1 MSISAI
7 SQQMNSSAMRQR
19 IEEQAG
25 QAGGAGGAA
34 KAGQAFQVQGQS
46 EQTAAV
52 RPSESAGAE
61 ATARTARATPTDSFR
76 MTRISEL
83 SRNDANWW
91 RSVNDKM
98 QNTES
103 VHDMTRILRESV
115 NERAKAGKG
124 GPLSDMMGLL
134 SVQYKIQGAALKL
147 ELSTKIV
154 EHATSGVKTVLQTQ
168 A

>member
-1 MSISAI
+1 MNISAI

-19 IEEQAG
+19 LEEQAG
-25 QAGGAGGAA
+25 QAGGAGAAA

-46 EQTAAV
+46 EQTAGLRA
-52 RPSESAGAE
+52 SESAGAE
-61 ATARTARATPTDSFR
+61 ATARTAQPTPTDSFR

-83 SRNDANWW
+83 SRNDSNWW

-98 QNTES
+98 QNAES
-103 VHDMTRILRESV
+103 VHDMTGILRDEI
-115 NERAKAGKG
+115 NKRAAAGKS
-124 GPLSDMMGLL
+124 GPMSDMLGLL
-134 SVQYKIQGAALKL
+134 SIQYKIQGAALKL